1 MKKGGKKRV
10 FTRTFKLDAVK
21 LAESGK
27 HTKAEVARK
36 LNINENLIYKWKKSF
51 EAEKDGSSLSIDE
64 KEELK
69 RLRKENTILKM
80 EQEILKKA
88 SAYFAK
94 EIL

>member
-10 FTRTFKLDAVK
+10 FTRAFKLDAVK

-27 HTKAEVARK
+27 HTKAEVAKK

-51 EAEKDGSSLSIDE
+51 EDEKDGSSLPIDE

-69 RLRKENTILKM
+69 RLRKEIKTLKM